1 MQLFKII
8 GIAIVTALTVIILKN
23 VKPELAFAAMLAG
36 IIVLLL
42 SALDMLQ
49 ETFSLFDNLVALTGI
64 DNAVVKILLKII
76 GVGYLTEFSA
86 DLLNDFGSASLA
98 SKVEL
103 CGKVTILAL
112 SLPILQ
118 SLLSLITDFLNLI

>member
-8 GIAIVTALTVIILKN
+8 GIAIVSALTVIILKN
-23 VKPELAFAAMLAG
+23 VKPELAFAAALAG
-36 IIVLLL
+36 VVILLL
-42 SALDMLQ
+42 SALDLLQ
-49 ETFSLFDNLVALTGI
+49 STFTLFNELVTLTGI
-64 DNAVVKILLKII
+64 DNAVIKIILKII

-86 DLLNDFGSASLA
+86 ELLSDFGSVSLA

-112 SLPILQ
+112 ALPIVR
-118 SLLSLITDFLNLI
+118 SLLSLLTDFLTLI